1 MQQRTRDAG
10 AGRDQAERGGGAA
23 DNQRE
28 MQEQAERGGGVQQ
41 RTRDAGAGRDQAE
54 RGGGCSR
61 EPEMQEQV
69 GTRLRGGGGG
79 CSR

>member
-23 DNQRE
+23 ENQRE
-28 MQEQAERGGGVQQ
+28 MQEQAER
-41 RTRDAGAGRDQAE
+41 
-54 RGGGCSR
+54 GGCSR

-69 GTRLRGGGGG
+69 GTRLRGGGGAAENQR
-79 CSR
+79 CRSR

>member
-1 MQQRTRDAG
+1 M
-10 AGRDQAERGGGAA
+10 
-23 DNQRE
+23 
-28 MQEQAERGGGVQQ
+28 QQ

-69 GTRLRGGGGG
+69 ETRLRGGGVQQRTRDAGAGRDQAERGGGG

>member
-1 MQQRTRDAG
+1 
-10 AGRDQAERGGGAA
+10 
-23 DNQRE
+23 

-69 GTRLRGGGGG
+69 GTRLRGGG
-79 CSR
+79 CSREPEMQEQVGTRLRGGGGGAAENQRCRSR